1 MSDIDFLNDD
11 ILTLSS
17 KNVIF
22 EIQMRQTRSSLRDI
36 DDFVNFI
43 KACER
48 KIRTSDEYSRFK
60 AQLMEQGLNR
70 DQILGGIES
79 DGEDGVTIEMHHG
92 PILTLFDY
100 CAIIVDYHLAHDESV
115 TTFQIIREV
124 LDEHWA
130 GHVQTVMLSKT
141 PHQLVDS
148 GEMFIHFNQ
157 ARGNLNAFLQKY
169 RDGLTPDRVEK
180 INRYID
186 MCEQFDSFDNGL
198 FDLKNTITDWNYD
211 VALERMKQ

>member
-1 MSDIDFLNDD
+1 
-11 ILTLSS
+11 
-17 KNVIF
+17 
-22 EIQMRQTRSSLRDI
+22 
-36 DDFVNFI
+36 
-43 KACER
+43 
-48 KIRTSDEYSRFK
+48 
-60 AQLMEQGLNR
+60 
-70 DQILGGIES
+70 
-79 DGEDGVTIEMHHG
+79 MHHG